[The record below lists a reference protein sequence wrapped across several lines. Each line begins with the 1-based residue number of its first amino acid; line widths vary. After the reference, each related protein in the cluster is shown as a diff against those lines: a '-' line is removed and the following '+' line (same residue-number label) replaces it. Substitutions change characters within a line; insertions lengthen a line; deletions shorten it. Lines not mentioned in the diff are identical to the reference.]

1 MRTQACA
8 LTVLVAAA
16 PCTMIR
22 IQKARRFKHLKLLL
36 RKQRLNNDGRNTQ
49 SPPAR
54 VERGLGRA
62 AARGNGRQY
71 GSLGDGGWPLGR
83 GWQWVRG
90 TGEREGYLF

>member
-36 RKQRLNNDGRNTQ
+36 RKQRLNNDGT
-49 SPPAR
+49 
-54 VERGLGRA
+54 LRA
-62 AARGNGRQY
+62 LRPEWNA
-71 GSLGDGGWPLGR
+71 D
-83 GWQWVRG
+83 
-90 TGEREGYLF
+90 